1 MQPLIKQHAARSIT
15 QLPTK
20 QEQFVKLLDEVM
32 VLHLHQRQ
40 ADAMALSSDYAR
52 VWNYIET
59 LYRAG
64 GKRTRPYLAYT
75 SFQAL
80 SHDKPPIAGFMSVA
94 IAIEFIHLAMLIH
107 DDIIDRDTIRHGQQ
121 NMTGMYREHYSSLSK
136 TEEVDH
142 YANGAAL
149 LSGDALISEAYRTV
163 MACQITPTQKSEIC
177 AIFGQTIFEVIAGEL
192 LDTEAVYLAP
202 DQVDSRNIARLKTAS
217 YSCVMPL
224 KVGAVLAG
232 ATTETIADI
241 TAIGTAIGIAYQIA
255 DDDLGI
261 FGDETKTGKSSSND
275 LHERK
280 RTMLLQ
286 RTLELSSPED
296 THRLTEILTLPAL
309 SPALI
314 EECRSIIIRSG
325 ARAALSVERQA
336 YTVEALDIVS
346 HLPVAASGATDLVT
360 LLTSLTQRTV

>member
-1 MQPLIKQHAARSIT
+1 ML
-15 QLPTK
+15 
-20 QEQFVKLLDEVM
+20 
-32 VLHLHQRQ
+32 LHLHKRQRE
-40 ADAMALSSDYAR
+40 ATALSSDYAR
-52 VWNYIET
+52 VWFYIET

-64 GKRTRPYLAYT
+64 GKRLRPYLAYT

-80 SHDKPPIAGFMSVA
+80 SRDKPPIAGFMNVA
-94 IAIEFIHLAMLIH
+94 VAIEFIHLAMLIH
-107 DDIIDRDTIRHGQQ
+107 DDIIDRDTIRHGQS
-121 NMTGMYREHYSSLSK
+121 NMTGMYRKHYSSLSK
-136 TEEVDH
+136 TAEVDH
-142 YANGAAL
+142 FANGAAL

-163 MACQITPTQKSEIC
+163 MACQITADQKSDIC

-202 DQVDSRNIARLKTAS
+202 DRVDSRNIARLKTAS

-224 KVGAVLAG
+224 KIGAALAG
-232 ATTETIADI
+232 ATAETIADI

-261 FGDETKTGKSSSND
+261 FGDEAKTGKSASND

-286 RTLELSSPED
+286 RTLELGSSRD
-296 THRLTEILTLPAL
+296 SHRLIKILSLPTL
-309 SPALI
+309 SEELI
-314 EECRSIIIRSG
+314 DECRTIIIRSG
-325 ARAALSVERQA
+325 ARAALSAERQA
-336 YTVEALDIVS
+336 YTVEALAIVS
-346 HLPVAASGATDLVT
+346 RLPVAASKASELVS